1 MNRLGAG
8 SKNLYRLSTWLV
20 PVMPLVIAL
29 ITWCNGLDGTEEWL
43 KNRPNVFALVERFQK
58 ISFWLYAICWPM
70 FAWAIYYRKRGDPWL
85 VEQLQFI
92 LDRYQAG
99 AFNSEAYP
107 TGTPIDHNR
116 VTLFRYQKGFFVRHW
131 SATSWYWPWG
141 DHWPLSNFLLPVMR
155 SGHTSKKS
163 SVAFRVSDDSD
174 DTEGVAGQA
183 WACGQPLCLTKLP
196 IMNAT
201 TKPRAKTV
209 YSGRTYCD
217 QKMIEK
223 YIQRNRPM
231 PCSIV
236 AIPVER
242 YGKMW
247 GVIVLDSRY
256 AEGVT
261 DNAVENYRLTVALI
275 GRLLE
280 RAS

>member
-8 SKNLYRLSTWLV
+8 SKKLHVLSTWLV
-20 PVMPLVIAL
+20 PAMPLVIAL
-29 ITWCNGLDGTEEWL
+29 ISWCNGLDGTEVWL
-43 KNRPNVFALVERFQK
+43 KNRPNVFGVVGRIQEV
-58 ISFWLYAICWPM
+58 SFWLYAIFWST
-70 FAWAIYYRKRGDPWL
+70 FAWAICYRRLGDPWL

-107 TGTPIDHNR
+107 SETPKDHNR
-116 VTLFRYQKGFFVRHW
+116 VTLFRYQKGIFVRHW
-131 SATSWYWPWG
+131 SATRWYWRWG
-141 DHWPLSNFLLPVMR
+141 NHWPLSNFLVPVLR

-163 SVAFRVSDDSD
+163 DIAFCISDDSD
-174 DTEGVAGQA
+174 STEGVAGQA
-183 WACGQPLCLTKLP
+183 WACGQPLSLVNLP
-196 IMNAT
+196 LMNT
-201 TKPRAKTV
+201 ETRPRARALYAGK
-209 YSGRTYCD
+209 TYCN
-217 QKMIEK
+217 KAMIDR
-223 YIQRNRPM
+223 YIERNRPM

-242 YGKMW
+242 HGKMW

-256 AEGVT
+256 PEGVT
-261 DNAVENYRLTVALI
+261 DIAVENYRLTVALV